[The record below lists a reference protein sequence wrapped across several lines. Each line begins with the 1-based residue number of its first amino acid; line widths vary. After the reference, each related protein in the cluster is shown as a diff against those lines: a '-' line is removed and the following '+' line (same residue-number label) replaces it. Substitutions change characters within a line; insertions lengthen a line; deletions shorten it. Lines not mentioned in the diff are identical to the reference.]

1 MNIFKNAKTKVMIG
15 VLLSMLLAALD
26 QTIIATAMPKIAGE
40 FNSLENLSWI
50 FTAYMLASTVS
61 VPIYGKLSDLYGR
74 KMFFIGGIIIFLVG
88 SVLSGM
94 SQNMTELII
103 FRALQ
108 GLGAGAIMVNAFAII
123 GDLFS
128 PRERGKWQ
136 GIIGGVFAL
145 SSVIGPVLGGFL
157 TDHISWRWTFYINI
171 PLGMIALAVIW
182 RFMPKIVSNL
192 KKKSIDYIGATSL
205 ALFLTPLLLISVWG
219 GNQYAWSSAQILGLG
234 AVMSLSLA
242 VFIIA
247 ERKAEEPIVPLG
259 LFRNRIFLVSILISF
274 LSAIGMFGAI
284 FYIPLFAQTVLGFS
298 AIDSGTVLTP
308 LTLSIVFSSIISG
321 QIISRTGKYKWLA
334 VFGMFVS
341 MIATFWLSRL
351 TPSVTQTGLFIR
363 MIFTGIGL
371 GIAMPIFNIVVQN
384 AFEHS
389 KLGVVTAS
397 LQLFRSIGGTIGVA
411 VMGSIVNHAL
421 ASQVASDP
429 RQMKNVFTLA
439 INKAF
444 LVSFSVAALAFI
456 ASFFLKEIALRKTEK
471 PILEEIGQEF
481 DAELGQALPEDEP
494 DLIK

>member
-1 MNIFKNAKTKVMIG
+1 MNIFKSPKTTVMFG

-40 FNSLENLSWI
+40 FNGLENLSWI

-74 KMFFIGGIIIFLVG
+74 KIFFIGGIIVFLAG

-94 SQNMTELII
+94 SQNMAELII

-157 TDHISWRWTFYINI
+157 TDHISWRWNFYINI

-182 RFMPKIVSNL
+182 RFMPKIVSDL
-192 KKKSIDYIGATSL
+192 KKKSIDYIGAASL

-219 GNQYAWSSAQILGLG
+219 GNQYAWGSAQILGLG
-234 AVMSLSLA
+234 AVMILSSA
-242 VFIIA
+242 IFIIA
-247 ERKAEEPIVPLG
+247 ERKAEEPIIFLG
-259 LFRNRIFLVSILISF
+259 LFRNSIFLVSVLISF

-298 AIDSGTVLTP
+298 AVNSGTVLTP

-334 VFGMFVS
+334 VFGMFIS
-341 MIATFWLSRL
+341 MVAVFWLSRL
-351 TPSVTQTGLFIR
+351 TPSVTQAGLFIR
-363 MIFTGIGL
+363 MIVTGIGL
-371 GIAMPIFNIVVQN
+371 GIAIPIFNIVVQN
-384 AFEHS
+384 AFERS

-421 ASQVASDP
+421 IGKIALDAE
-429 RQMKNVFTLA
+429 QMKNNFTFA
-439 INKAF
+439 IDKAF
-444 LVSFSVAALAFI
+444 MISFFVTALAFI
-456 ASFFLKEIALRKTEK
+456 VSFFLKETVLRKTEK
-471 PILEEIGQEF
+471 PMLEGIGQEF
-481 DAELGQALPEDEP
+481 DAELGQALPKDEP
-494 DLIK
+494 DLTK